1 MKASLSQ
8 HLRQHASPLDTESGR
23 QRLVTAALNLTQGT
37 ALAPKAYE
45 RMLLDHFVRG
55 ILTLDE
61 VLARL
66 AAQEHE

>member
-8 HLRQHASPLDTESGR
+8 HLRQHSSPLDTEPGR

-37 ALAPKAYE
+37 TLAPKAYK

-55 ILTLDE
+55 TLTLDE

-66 AAQEHE
+66 DAQEHE